1 MMNTIRTEQELE
13 TLLEASNERPVL
25 IFKHSNACPISGRA
39 HEEVAQFLDEQPNPA
54 FGFAMIVVQ
63 MARPLSN
70 VVADRLGVE
79 HESPQAIVVRNGEA
93 VWSTSHWNITR
104 KSLEEA
110 LATP

>member
-1 MMNTIRTEQELE
+1 V
-13 TLLEASNERPVL
+13 LL
-25 IFKHSNACPISGRA
+25 FKHSNACPISGRA
-39 HEEVAQFLDEQPNPA
+39 HEEVADFLGGQPDPA

-63 MARPLSN
+63 TARPLSN

-110 LATP
+110 LAAK

>member
-13 TLLEASNERPVL
+13 SLLEASKERPVL

-39 HEEVAQFLDEQPNPA
+39 HEEVSQFLEGQSAPA
-54 FGFAMIVVQ
+54 FDFAMVVVQ
-63 MARPLSN
+63 TARPVSN
-70 VVADRLGVE
+70 AVADRLGIE

-93 VWSTSHWNITR
+93 VWNTSHWNITR

-110 LATP
+110 LAAA